1 MLCCLNPNCPGNWD
15 PQAKR
20 SNPVNSDTAQ
30 HCKFCQTPLIYWLP
44 GKKGNYKPL
53 AVIGQGGLGRTY
65 LAEAQN
71 RNPSKCVLKQ
81 LLKAPGE
88 PEAEQRA
95 EALFDREANQLEI
108 LGIDN
113 PQIPEFIDYFQCQLN
128 HNNYFFLVQQ
138 FIQGQSLAQ
147 ELQKD
152 GIWNET
158 KVRKLLQD
166 ILPVL
171 AIVHDHRV
179 NGKPSRVIHRDIKPD
194 NLMRREDN
202 TIHHGKIVL
211 IDFGVSRNLEGSLMA
226 TAIADTTAGTFGY
239 MSPEQNDCEAY
250 PSSDLYSL
258 GATCFC
264 LLSGQDPNRLWK
276 RYAFGWPQHWKSCV
290 KQPIS
295 PELEKVLDKLLQYDH
310 TQRYQSAGEV
320 LDALA
325 KPAKLPPR
333 PHPQPP
339 KEKPVKTSRSGDT
352 LYPVKT
358 SALSGGRRSFLQWF
372 GGFMVTGV
380 AGALALDYFGGRE
393 EPIPENP
400 TPETS
405 TPVPSTPEPPT
416 PTSEPP
422 SEIINYDLPNNGGT
436 LELIRIP
443 AGTLVMEDGG
453 HRVTL
458 QEFYMGKYA
467 VTQRQYEAVMNN
479 NPAYFTGDLDR
490 PVEQVNWN
498 EAVSFC
504 DRLGEID
511 GKKVQLPSETQWEWA
526 ARGATESKGYT
537 YAGSNDLDEVGWY
550 DENSN
555 NTTHPVGQKA
565 PNELGLYD
573 MSGNVWEWCQDNWTS
588 NANVLPQDGTPL
600 TNGGNNNLRAVR
612 GGSWLYGSDD
622 CRSGSRHNL
631 SPDDSIDNR
640 GFRVVLLLS

>member
-20 SNPVNSDTAQ
+20 SNPVNLDTAQ
-30 HCKFCQTPLIYWLP
+30 HCEYCQTHLIHWLP

-88 PEAEQRA
+88 PQAERRA

-113 PQIPEFIDYFQCQLN
+113 PQIPEFIDYFQYRLN

-138 FIQGQSLAQ
+138 FIQGKSLAQ

-179 NGKPSRVIHRDIKPD
+179 NGQPSRVIHRDIKPD

-226 TAIADTTAGTFGY
+226 TAIVPTTAGTFGY
-239 MSPEQNDCEAY
+239 MSPEQNDGEAY

-264 LLSGQDPNRLWK
+264 LLSGQDPNRLWQ

-325 KPAKLPPR
+325 KPAKSSQR

-339 KEKPVKTSRSGDT
+339 VEKPVKTSRSVDT

-358 SALSGGRRSFLQWF
+358 SPLSGGRRSFLQWF
-372 GGFMVTGV
+372 WGFMVTGV

-400 TPETS
+400 TPEQ
-405 TPVPSTPEPPT
+405 PPQ
-416 PTSEPP
+416 
-422 SEIINYDLPNNGGT
+422 IINYELPNNGGT

-443 AGTLVMEDGG
+443 AGTLVMKGG

-467 VTQRQYEAVMNN
+467 VTQRQYQAVMNT
-479 NPAYFTGDLDR
+479 NPSAFTGDLDR
-490 PVEQVNWN
+490 PVEQVDWN
-498 EAVSFC
+498 NAVNFC
-504 DRLGEID
+504 NRLDERD

-550 DENSN
+550 NKNSN
-555 NTTHPVGQKA
+555 RTTHPVGQKA

-573 MSGNVWEWCQDNWTS
+573 MSGNVREWCQDNGAD
-588 NANVLPQDGTPL
+588 NANALPTNGTPL
-600 TNGGNNNLRAVR
+600 TNGGNNVYRAVR
-612 GGSWLYGSDD
+612 GGSWLLGSDF
-622 CRSGSRHNL
+622 CRSGNRNNL
-631 SPDDSIDNR
+631 YPVISNSDL